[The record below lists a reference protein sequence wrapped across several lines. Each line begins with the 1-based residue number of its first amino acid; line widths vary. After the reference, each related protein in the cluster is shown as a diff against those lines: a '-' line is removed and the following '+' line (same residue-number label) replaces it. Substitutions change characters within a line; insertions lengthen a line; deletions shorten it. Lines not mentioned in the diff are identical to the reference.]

1 MKIFVVVQ
9 LYLMNK
15 NIVGKVYPEKYTQ
28 YNIDFTED
36 KLPQEALKNISRI
49 FSDPEL
55 IVLKYLKGD
64 SSKLENDLVDR
75 LKVPK
80 NKSKTISNKIL
91 NCLKN

>member
-1 MKIFVVVQ
+1 
-9 LYLMNK
+9 MNK
-15 NIVGKVYPEKYTQ
+15 NTVGKVYPEKYPQ
-28 YNIDFTED
+28 YNINFSED

-64 SSKLENDLVDR
+64 SSKLESDLVDR

-80 NKSKTISNKIL
+80 NKSKSVAKKIL